1 MGNTEKLA
9 GRGSLEP
16 KNPSPHPSKKAVLDA
31 AGRIESINVPAER
44 IWVPVGRGD
53 DSLSILLHW
62 HSFYD
67 CSTGILADRT
77 ATRNIQSRFSGGS
90 GRGVQEQTRRV
101 CDAVTDNNA
110 NAQSIRKR
118 SAGYAMRFK
127 SILPQFSS
135 FHWTLPIDKKRE
147 KKYNNSKCA

>member
-44 IWVPVGRGD
+44 IWVPVKRGD

-62 HSFYD
+62 HLFYD
-67 CSTGILADRT
+67 CSTGIQADRT
-77 ATRNIQSRFSGGS
+77 ATRNIQNQFSLGERERAS
-90 GRGVQEQTRRV
+90 QEQTRRV
-101 CDAVTDNNA
+101 CDAATDNNA

-127 SILPQFSS
+127 SILPQFSPS
-135 FHWTLPIDKKRE
+135 FSPFPIDKKRE
-147 KKYNNSKCA
+147 